1 MKHPGF
7 PALVLVALIAAS
19 CGRAPVST
27 RPALPSLER
36 PTFALPAASGQLRI
50 PRAALVER
58 GGIPGVFVLETQTG
72 AASEARFRMVRPGH
86 ADGDRLIILAGLH
99 GDETLV
105 LGDLR
110 NVRDGSPVR
119 IPGTADKRR

>member
-19 CGRAPVST
+19 CGRTPETT
-27 RPALPSLER
+27 RPPLPVLER
-36 PTFALPAASGQLRI
+36 PILTLMAGPEQLRI

-58 GGIPGVFVLETQTG
+58 AGIPGVFVLDTRGVTP
-72 AASEARFRMVRPGH
+72 EARFRMVRPGH
-86 ADGDRLIILAGLH
+86 AEGDRLIILAGLR
-99 GDETLV
+99 GNETLV

-110 NVRDGSPVR
+110 SVRDGTPISNAE
-119 IPGTADKRR
+119 TADKRR